1 MTINITSPLS
11 GGAQTGFTSPTY
23 TFTVDVPPLGRGKQW
38 ACTALGGTQVG
49 VRTHSG
55 SDPFTVL
62 YQPPAVTRAGPI
74 ANSQGI
80 VARPAMNVHK
90 FVVRKGVN
98 YATNQAPAVS
108 LVRIEVEQ
116 PAGSDLQDPAN
127 LRALISVTEGLL
139 WQLAAGLG
147 DTVVTGVP

>member
-1 MTINITSPLS
+1 
-11 GGAQTGFTSPTY
+11 
-23 TFTVDVPPLGRGKQW
+23 
-38 ACTALGGTQVG
+38 
-49 VRTHSG
+49 
-55 SDPFTVL
+55 
-62 YQPPAVTRAGPI
+62 
-74 ANSQGI
+74 
-80 VARPAMNVHK
+80 
-90 FVVRKGVN
+90 VN